1 MMGSAIPT
9 QSSLN
14 DLLILLQGLQA
25 AADPKQVKANIE
37 KIAAE
42 RAKYDDAIA
51 ESVVAA
57 KSATE
62 AAVAA
67 AAATQKMEAATA
79 KLDSKQAKL
88 DAQAEELKA
97 EKAEIVLNKA
107 QVDKQFAAAKDL
119 MESLAVDRQ
128 NLTLEFERKD
138 VELSKARDALA
149 IKSAALESAIMDA
162 DAVKAEYAAKLNQF
176 KALAG

>member
-1 MMGSAIPT
+1 MMGSGIPT

-67 AAATQKMEAATA
+67 GAATHRLEAATA
-79 KLDSKQAKL
+79 KLDGKQAQL
-88 DAQAEELKA
+88 DAQAGELKT
-97 EKAEIVLNKA
+97 EKAEIVLNKS
-107 QVDKQFAAAKDL
+107 QVDEQFAAATEL
-119 MESLAVDRQ
+119 MKSLATDRE
-128 NLTLEFERKD
+128 NLTLELSRKAA
-138 VELSKARDALA
+138 ELEKASTGIAN
-149 IKSAALESAIMDA
+149 KSAELAAAIMDA
-162 DAVKAEYAAKLNQF
+162 DAVKAEYTAKLNQF
-176 KALAG
+176 KALAV